1 MRRNILILNAAL
13 AAFAA
18 LSSCQ
23 TNVVVESPLMEAPEV
38 VASLETGIGSKS
50 MISVDGEGV
59 GTIYWTPSDD
69 INVFYGTTSTKYTS
83 RNTEN
88 ALTAV
93 FRTNDIIGSTESA
106 SDNIWGL
113 YPYDDD
119 AVCDGTTVTTTI
131 PSTQYGVPDT
141 FDDDLFT
148 TLAHS
153 ETNALKF
160 YNVCGGIKFSLSR
173 NDITEIT
180 FRGNNSED
188 LAGSVSLTFTNNLPA
203 ASVLSGEKVITLLP
217 KTGGTFAQNTNY
229 YLVLLPATLSAGFTM
244 TFLTSDGSTGTFNY
258 TTSAVTI
265 KRSVFSRKANIDKY
279 ATFVP
284 VVNIQFEDANFK
296 AYCVENFDTNSDG
309 EISTAEAAVVTT
321 IQCNSR
327 SISSLS
333 GIEYFTALTYLNCR
347 SNQLTSLN
355 VSNNT
360 ALTYLNCTWNQLTS
374 LDVNDCTA
382 LTELQCEENQLTT
395 LDVSKHTA
403 LTTLYCFDNQLASL
417 DISGCTALTTLILT
431 AFNGSPNP
439 LTSIDVSGCTALTSL
454 DCASSQLAS
463 LDVRSCTALIYLKC
477 SGNQLTSLDV
487 SNNTA
492 LTTLNCSA
500 NQLSTLDVSACTAL
514 EFFYCETNQLTSL
527 DVSGCTALT
536 TLDCYN
542 NRLTSLDVS
551 NNAALT
557 DLRCGTN
564 QLTSLDVSNNT
575 RLDFLYCGDNRLAS
589 LDVSNNTALTDLRC
603 NWNQLTSLNVSNN
616 TALTTLNC
624 YVNQITSLDV
634 SSCTALRYLD
644 CLMNQLTS
652 LDVSNNLELVELDCR
667 DNPNLSAIWLKTG
680 QTIATLKR
688 GSGTIYYK

>member
-23 TNVVVESPLMEAPEV
+23 TNVVVESPLMEAPEI

-119 AVCDGTTVTTTI
+119 AVCDGTNVTTTI
-131 PSTQYGVPDT
+131 PSTQYGVPNT
-141 FDDDLFT
+141 FDDDLFP

-173 NDITEIT
+173 DDITEIT

-265 KRSVFSRKANIDKY
+265 KRSVFSRKANIDSF
-279 ATFVP
+279 ATFVAP

-296 AYCVENFDTNSDG
+296 AFCIENFDTDGDG
-309 EISTAEAAVVTT
+309 EISTAEAAVITT
-321 IQCNSR
+321 IECQSR

-333 GIEYFTALTYLNCR
+333 GIQYFTALTSLSCY
-347 SNQLTSLN
+347 SNQLTALDISK
-355 VSNNT
+355 NT
-360 ALTYLNCTWNQLTS
+360 ALTS
-374 LDVNDCTA
+374 LSCGH
-382 LTELQCEENQLTT
+382 NQLTT
-395 LDVSKHTA
+395 LDVSKNTA
-403 LTTLYCFDNQLASL
+403 LRNLSCGNNQLTSLDASGCTALFELNCERGKLTALNVSGCTALSFLLCYSNQLASL
-417 DISGCTALTTLILT
+417 DVNDCTTLTQLHCFSNQLTALDVSACTALGTL
-431 AFNGSPNP
+431 NCNSNN
-439 LTSIDVSGCTALTSL
+439 LTSL
-454 DCASSQLAS
+454 D
-463 LDVRSCTALIYLKC
+463 VNNNTALVLFSCKE
-477 SGNQLTSLDV
+477 NQLTSLDV
-487 SNNTA
+487 SNHTRLERLTCNTNQITS
-492 LTTLNCSA
+492 LNVSGCTVLGDLNC
-500 NQLSTLDVSACTAL
+500 
-514 EFFYCETNQLTSL
+514 EENQLTSL
-527 DVSGCTALT
+527 DVSSSF
-536 TLDCYN
+536 
-542 NRLTSLDVS
+542 SLQY
-551 NNAALT
+551 
-557 DLRCGTN
+557 LR
-564 QLTSLDVSNNT
+564 
-575 RLDFLYCGDNRLAS
+575 
-589 LDVSNNTALTDLRC
+589 
-603 NWNQLTSLNVSNN
+603 
-616 TALTTLNC
+616 
-624 YVNQITSLDV
+624 
-634 SSCTALRYLD
+634 
-644 CLMNQLTS
+644 
-652 LDVSNNLELVELDCR
+652 CR
-667 DNPNLSAIWLKTG
+667 DNPNLAEIWLKTG
-680 QTIATLKR
+680 QTPSTFNYDANVA
-688 GSGTIYYK
+688 TIYYK

>member
-1 MRRNILILNAAL
+1 MRRNILIINAAL
-13 AAFAA
+13 AAFAV

-23 TNVVVESPLMEAPEV
+23 TNVVVESPFMEAPEI

-50 MISVDGEGV
+50 MISVDSEGV

-119 AVCDGTTVTTTI
+119 AVCDGTAVTTTI

-141 FDDDLFT
+141 FDDDLFP

-173 NDITEIT
+173 NDITQIT

-188 LAGSVSLTFTNNLPA
+188 LAGSVSLTFANNLPA
-203 ASVLSGEKVITLLP
+203 ASVLSGETEITLLP
-217 KTGGTFAQNTNY
+217 KTGETFAQNTNY
-229 YLVLLPATLSAGFTM
+229 YLVMLPATLSGGFTM

-265 KRSVFSRKANIDKY
+265 KRSVFSRKANIDSF
-279 ATFVP
+279 ATFVAP

-296 AYCVENFDTNSDG
+296 AYCVENFDTDGDG
-309 EISTAEAAVVTT
+309 EISTEEAAVVTT
-321 IQCNSR
+321 IQCQSR

-333 GIEYFTALTYLNCR
+333 GIQYFTALTSLYCSFNL
-347 SNQLTSLN
+347 LTTLD

-360 ALTYLNCTWNQLTS
+360 ALTILYCYDNQLTS
-374 LDVNDCTA
+374 LDVSN
-382 LTELQCEENQLTT
+382 
-395 LDVSKHTA
+395 HTA

-417 DISGCTALTTLILT
+417 DISGCTALTTLELK

-454 DCASSQLAS
+454 NCVSTQLTS
-463 LDVRSCTALIYLKC
+463 LDVRSCTALTSLNCEKNQITSLDVSQNTALIQLNC
-477 SGNQLTSLDV
+477 NNNQLTTLDV

-492 LTTLNCSA
+492 LTHL
-500 NQLSTLDVSACTAL
+500 
-514 EFFYCETNQLTSL
+514 YCYENQLT
-527 DVSGCTALT
+527 T
-536 TLDCYN
+536 
-542 NRLTSLDVS
+542 
-551 NNAALT
+551 
-557 DLRCGTN
+557 
-564 QLTSLDVSNNT
+564 LDVSNNT
-575 RLDFLYCGDNRLAS
+575 ALTHLYCYENQLTT

-603 NWNQLTSLNVSNN
+603 
-616 TALTTLNC
+616 
-624 YVNQITSLDV
+624 YE
-634 SSCTALRYLD
+634 
-644 CLMNQLTS
+644 NQLTS
-652 LDVSNNLELVELDCR
+652 LDVSKNTALRFLYCYNNQLTTLDVSNNSALDDLMCSNNQLTTLDVSNHTALRFLYCSKNRLTSLDVSGSTALKYLICLENQLTSLDVSDNIELVELDCR

-688 GSGTIYYK
+688 DSGTIYYK